1 MEWLKKRF
9 GCGLYEVN
17 LRTEAMAGLT
27 MAASV
32 LCAVIWVPMLLWQ
45 AGMDFSGA
53 YLATLTTAVVG
64 TLSAAFFGRMPVAV
78 LPGFG
83 LNIYLVFLVV
93 LSQGYGWQDML
104 GTVFLASA
112 VLSLCIWKGWYQRL
126 AASFPEPLRM
136 GMLGGTGLLIF
147 VHGLKTGKLI
157 TGSPMTVTMLGDFSE
172 PAVFLTVLGFFVS
185 LALWVWRIRGAL
197 LFGMLASVIAALL
210 EGFLVLPAAPF
221 AIPAGLDQTAL
232 QLRFM
237 HLDMLGTVVMTVF
250 FVLFF
255 DALGTVYG
263 VRHLQADSPAVTRMM
278 RNTLLCSA
286 LSGCLGALLGA
297 GAVSCRPESAAG
309 AADGGRSGVAACFAA
324 CFLLPLFFCAP
335 LVKSLADMPSVLASV
350 LLFTGLL
357 LFREVHLTEKADI
370 TECFPMLTALVMIP
384 LSYSIAAGFG
394 CGVLLHVFLKLF
406 AGQRKKVHPLLYV
419 LSVLFFV
426 QFLLAVF

>member
-1 MEWLKKRF
+1 MERLRKWF
-9 GCGLYEVN
+9 GCSLYEVN

-32 LCAVIWVPMLLWQ
+32 LYAVIWVPMLLQQ

-53 YLATLTTAVVG
+53 YLATLAAAILG
-64 TLSAAFFGRMPVAV
+64 TFSAALLGKLPVAV
-78 LPGFG
+78 LPGLG
-83 LNIYLVFLVV
+83 LNIYLVFMVV

-112 VLSLCIWKGWYQRL
+112 VLSLCIWNGWHQRL
-126 AASFPEPLRM
+126 AAVFPESLRM
-136 GMLGGTGLLIF
+136 GLLGGTGLLIF
-147 VHGLKTGKLI
+147 LHGLKTGKLI

-172 PAVFLTVLGFFVS
+172 PAVFLTILGFLVS

-197 LFGMLASVIAALL
+197 FFGMLASVTAALI

-221 AIPAGLDQTAL
+221 AIPEGLDQTAM
-232 QLRFM
+232 QLRFS
-237 HLDMLGTVVMTVF
+237 HLDMMGTVMMTVF

-255 DALGTVYG
+255 DALGAVHS
-263 VRHLQADSPAVTRMM
+263 VRCLRGKPVLPAQTERSV
-278 RNTLLCSA
+278 LLCSA
-286 LSGCLGALLGA
+286 LSGCLGALLGT

-309 AADGGRSGVAACFAA
+309 AADGGRSGAAACFAA
-324 CFLLPLFFCAP
+324 CFLLPLLFCAP
-335 LVKSLADMPSVLASV
+335 LMKSLADMPSVMASV

-357 LFREVHLTEKADI
+357 LLREVHMTGKEDV

-406 AGQRKKVHPLLYV
+406 AGQGKNIHPLLYV

-426 QFLLAVF
+426 QFLLSVF